1 MRLLLVE
8 DDPRMSRFIAKGLRE
23 HAYAVD
29 IAIDGKEALY
39 QVAINSYDAII
50 LDIMIPIYDGF
61 DVCQKLRK
69 DGLSIPILML
79 TARDAVQDRI
89 HGLDMGADDYLTKPF
104 EFGEL
109 LARLRA
115 LFRRN
120 NKLRS
125 TKITIADLIIDQH
138 SQRVWRNGIEICLT
152 TKEYSLIEFLADN
165 VGRVVGRAEIAEH
178 VWDENFDPFSKLIEV
193 YINRLRRKIDQN
205 AKVPL
210 LHTRRGT
217 GYVLQD
223 LSDET
228 ILE

>member
-120 NKLRS
+120 NKLRL
-125 TKITIADLIIDQH
+125 TKIIIADLIIDQH